1 MDNKLKVETLAFV
14 LLLVA
19 FPVISAGTTHDHEL
33 LWAVGL
39 VGLVLGGLLPVWT
52 RYMDHSAD
60 APRDA
65 GMEFDDRTS

>member
-1 MDNKLKVETLAFV
+1 MDNKLKVETVAFI

-19 FPVISAGTTHDHEL
+19 FPLISAGTTQDSAP
-33 LWAVGL
+33 LWWTGVVA
-39 VGLVLGGLLPVWT
+39 LVLGGVLPVLT

-60 APRDA
+60 KARDM

>member
-1 MDNKLKVETLAFV
+1 MDRKLKSESLALV

-19 FPVISAGTTHDHEL
+19 FPVISIGTTHGGSVVWWIGL
-33 LWAVGL
+33 LCFVVGG
-39 VGLVLGGLLPVWT
+39 VLPVWT

-60 APRDA
+60 KPRDM